1 MMKRRTWPFP
11 FITTGIQYGLLIAL
25 ATAEGYAVIFVI
37 LQLII
42 PVLQGN
48 FYLLLSLLVFFFYS
62 QLYGV
67 LPALL
72 VGGFTGAVV
81 GAIFACLPYEL
92 TVRQGATVGVVSSLV
107 IGSAIVG
114 SAIYWRHY
122 LPAMLNVAHH
132 DDARLWVVD
141 APILLLY
148 LCAGGWGGG
157 KLARARLE
165 QLEFLTKL
173 THSQG

>member
-1 MMKRRTWPFP
+1 MRRRTWSFP
-11 FITTGIQYGLLIAL
+11 FITTGIQYGLLAAL
-25 ATAEGYAVIFVI
+25 AMAEGYAVIFVI

-42 PVLQGN
+42 PLLQGN
-48 FYLLLSLLVFFFYS
+48 FYPLLSLLVFFYS

-72 VGGFTGAVV
+72 VGGFTGSVV
-81 GAIFACLPYEL
+81 GAIFVCLPYEL
-92 TVRQGATVGVVSSLV
+92 TVRQGATVGVVSDLV

-114 SAIYWRHY
+114 SAIYWQHY
-122 LPAMLNVAHH
+122 LPTMLNVAHQ
-132 DDARLWVVD
+132 DGTLLWVVD

-148 LCAGGWGGG
+148 LYARGWGGA

-165 QLEFLTKL
+165 
-173 THSQG
+173 